1 MSPYDRGRLALAL
14 PVIALMISPA
24 IAGDKKSKKTAA
36 EAPITAPEDSMP
48 PAAMDGAAPT
58 AAQTPSSATPTP
70 TDVPPSTPQTPQS
83 GLGTIAQGVANSADH
98 STLAAAVKAAGLDQA
113 LAGAGPYTMFAP
125 TNAGFDKL
133 PKGTLDTLL
142 KAENKQV
149 LAAILSNHV
158 VSGNVSAAALT
169 AKIKAG
175 GGTTTINTLAGQTL
189 TAKMEGDAVTLA
201 DGNGNVARVTKAD
214 LPESNGVIH
223 VIDGLLLPKPA
234 K

>member
-1 MSPYDRGRLALAL
+1 MSPYNRLRLVLALPALAL
-14 PVIALMISPA
+14 IVSPA
-24 IAGDKKSKKTAA
+24 LAGGKKPKKSATAQ
-36 EAPITAPEDSMP
+36 APMTAPEDSVP
-48 PAAMDGAAPT
+48 APATDVSATPAAPAPST
-58 AAQTPSSATPTP
+58 SGPTP
-70 TDVPPSTPQTPQS
+70 TDVPPSTPQS
-83 GLGTIAQGVANSADH
+83 GPGTIAQGVASSAEH
-98 STLAAAVKAAGLDQA
+98 STLAAAVKAAGLEQA

-142 KAENKQV
+142 KPENKQV

-158 VSGNVSAAALT
+158 VTGNVSAAALT

-175 GGTTTINTLAGQTL
+175 GGKATISTLAGQTL
-189 TAKMEGDAVTLA
+189 TAQMEGSAVTLA
-201 DGNGNVARVTKAD
+201 DGNGNVARVTQAD
-214 LPESNGVIH
+214 KPESNGVIH